1 MSSQV
6 FKLNVNPVF
15 FAPRLSKISTDPNDF
30 FERWTKYSHSLS
42 LVSSGTFTSINM
54 IVRIQNSKHLSQ
66 ETTQS
71 SHINLTLLNPSSKG
85 FLRDYVNFWR
95 ILKSNDLFPNIVI
108 AGDNYLGFLIPF
120 LYRLI
125 SNSSFRIQISIHNSL
140 KPIIWRKFNLKNY
153 LKQIGL
159 YTIVLLADSIR
170 TVSNENR
177 EYLVNIWRV
186 PPFKILVAPIPVL
199 IPDLNPNNVEDY
211 SIGFL
216 GRMHEERGIEPWVRI
231 IERYARDHQDIKVL
245 IAGDGIMR
253 NNFLSGLSKIL
264 PERQVVYLGS
274 LPNSG
279 LEIFWQSCSVL
290 LSTAENESYGMAI
303 REGILNGRKV
313 VAYSNS
319 GTREIQK
326 IFPGAI
332 FLYSDEEDAIRR
344 IGESFEKKL
353 TRDEVESF
361 RRKQREE
368 NQRSLK
374 SLVESWL

>member
-1 MSSQV
+1 M
-6 FKLNVNPVF
+6 
-15 FAPRLSKISTDPNDF
+15 
-30 FERWTKYSHSLS
+30 S
-42 LVSSGTFTSINM
+42 LVSNGTFTSINM
-54 IVRIQNSKHLSQ
+54 VVRIQNSKHLSQ

-71 SHINLTLLNPSSKG
+71 NHINITLLDPTSKG

-95 ILKSNDLFPNIVI
+95 ILKSNNLFPNVVI
-108 AGDNYLGFLIPF
+108 AGDNYFGFLIPY

-140 KPIIWRKFNLKNY
+140 KPIIWRKFNLKVY
-153 LKQIGL
+153 LKHIGL
-159 YTIVLLADSIR
+159 YIIVSLADSIR

-177 EYLVNIWRV
+177 EYLVDIWRA
-186 PPFKILVAPIPVL
+186 PPFKIVVAPIPIV
-199 IPDLNPNNVEDY
+199 IPDLNPNDVEAF

-216 GRMHEERGIEPWVRI
+216 GRMHPERGIEPWVRI

-245 IAGDGIMR
+245 IAGDGVMR
-253 NNFLSGLSKIL
+253 NNFLLGLSKIL
-264 PERQVVYLGS
+264 PEKQVVYLGS

-279 LEIFWQSCSVL
+279 LETFWQSCSVL
-290 LSTAENESYGMAI
+290 LSTAEDESYGMAI
-303 REGILNGRKV
+303 REGVLNGRKI

-326 IFPGAI
+326 MFPGAI
-332 FLYSDEEDAIRR
+332 YLYSGEEEAIRR
-344 IGESFEKKL
+344 IDESFEKKL

-361 RRKQREE
+361 RHKQSEE